1 MVYNKIWS
9 FHFNKLSLQA
19 KRIDTIFGSSYTY
32 ERWLH
37 ITHITSMDEWTE

>member
-19 KRIDTIFGSSYTY
+19 KRIDTSFLVLAILN
-32 ERWLH
+32 ERWLD
-37 ITHITSMDEWTE
+37 IYAYNFNG